1 MSDKQDTLEK
11 FGAVFQTKVL
21 YLLIKDHTFVQQIFD
36 IVDPKFFEA
45 SSRQWIAKTIIE
57 YFKEYHALPT
67 PTVFRTEVD
76 KIDNDVHKLAVEQ
89 ELKNVMTNAS
99 DSDLDYVKNRF
110 LKFCKNQ
117 TLKDAILK
125 SVDLLEAQD
134 FDAMRVVL
142 TDAFKAGIDRDV
154 GHDWKKDVDI
164 RLKADPRDTV
174 ATPWSCLNKV
184 MDGGL
189 AGGELGVVAA
199 PSGAGKSWL
208 LAALGVKAMQEGKKV
223 MHFTLELND
232 CYTGLR
238 YDTLFSKIE
247 TQKLRENY
255 DKVKSIIM
263 NVPGEI
269 IIKYFP
275 SKTVNAYKLLSH
287 IQQAKSFGFE
297 PDIVIVDYGDLLRSN
312 SSQEARW
319 IEMGAIYEEL
329 RSLAGELFIPVWTAS
344 QTHRSSIDEEVIQ
357 ADKIAESYG
366 KIMVAD
372 FVMSLSRTL
381 NDKTTNTG
389 RVHLIKNRFGV
400 DGITFPATVNVI
412 EGNIEIYDEHSSEG
426 QRAIAHAQGGQGQV
440 NKMLHKRFMETQ
452 KTNNLG

>member
-275 SKTVNAYKLLSH
+275 C
-287 IQQAKSFGFE
+287 
-297 PDIVIVDYGDLLRSN
+297 
-312 SSQEARW
+312 
-319 IEMGAIYEEL
+319 
-329 RSLAGELFIPVWTAS
+329 
-344 QTHRSSIDEEVIQ
+344 
-357 ADKIAESYG
+357 
-366 KIMVAD
+366 
-372 FVMSLSRTL
+372 
-381 NDKTTNTG
+381 
-389 RVHLIKNRFGV
+389 
-400 DGITFPATVNVI
+400 
-412 EGNIEIYDEHSSEG
+412 
-426 QRAIAHAQGGQGQV
+426 
-440 NKMLHKRFMETQ
+440 
-452 KTNNLG
+452 